1 MIPKWSRLD
10 NAAKIYPSSSQNT
23 NTQVFRFSC
32 ELYEDIDEKILQ
44 EALDDTITVFPAF
57 QYVLKRGFFWYY
69 LEDTK
74 IKPIVKE
81 EHKSPCR
88 RIYKKGVRSLLYE
101 VTYFQNTINF
111 EVYHV
116 LTDGTGALNFL
127 RILVTKYLSK
137 KHGIPEPHV
146 AYDASHSQMTGDS
159 FLKHYD
165 DHGKSKRE
173 KRVNACKLTGA
184 KYPENKLKVIL
195 AQMSVSALHD
205 LAKDK
210 GVSITVL
217 LCACL
222 LKAINDENGVGQ
234 RRRPVVLSV
243 PVNLRNYFESSS
255 ARNFF
260 YSITTSYKFDNLI
273 SPPLDDIIKK
283 VNADFVEKINLETL
297 TENLNSYCALENNI
311 FIRLAPLVIKDIVLR
326 GAYKKNHKKISAIFS
341 NVGQFKM
348 PEELCDKIR
357 SAHFCA
363 GTDRMQLS
371 VVSFMD
377 RLIISFSSPFV
388 NSDIER
394 RFLRTLTSLG
404 LDVTVSSNVASE
416 A

>member
-10 NAAKIYPSSSQNT
+10 NAAKIYPSASKNT

-44 EALDDTITVFPAF
+44 EALNDTITVFPAF
-57 QYVLKRGFFWYY
+57 QYVLKRGLFWYY

-74 IKPIVKE
+74 IKPIVRE
-81 EHKSPCR
+81 EHKTPCR

-101 VTYFQNTINF
+101 VTYYHSTINF
-111 EVYHV
+111 EVFHV

-127 RILVTKYLSK
+127 RILVAKYLSK

-146 AYDASHSQMTGDS
+146 AYDASHSQMTRDS
-159 FLKHYD
+159 FSKHYND
-165 DHGKSKRE
+165 NGEAKTE
-173 KRVNACKLTGA
+173 KRTKACRLTGI
-184 KYPENKLKVIL
+184 KYPENRLKVIRAEL
-195 AQMSVSALHD
+195 SVSSLRA
-205 LAKDK
+205 LAKEK
-210 GVSITVL
+210 GVSITVF

-222 LKAINDENGVGQ
+222 LKAINDENSVGQ
-234 RRRPVVLSV
+234 RKRPVVLSV

-255 ARNFF
+255 VRNFF

-283 VNADFVEKINLETL
+283 VNDDFASKINLETL

-326 GAYKKNHKKISAIFS
+326 RAYKTNQDKISAIFS
-341 NVGQFKM
+341 NVGQFDM
-348 PEELCDKIR
+348 PSELCDKIH

-363 GTDRMQLS
+363 ATDRMQVS
-371 VVSFMD
+371 VVSFLD
-377 RLIISFSSPFV
+377 KLVISFSSPFV

-394 RFLRTLTSLG
+394 RFLRTLTSHG
-404 LDVTVSSNVASE
+404 LNVTVSSNVASE
-416 A
+416 E